1 MASQPTIAIIAFD
14 MYGTL
19 VGNDTEQWYAVFS
32 EIATEQGLPLDGHT
46 LYKEWHSREINFRNT
61 RTDMRDPDTSPPFQT
76 YESAWGH
83 AFDETF
89 AALNLNGDATAAARR
104 CVGHLA
110 TRAAL
115 PDVPDVL
122 RRLATRWPLAVLS
135 NADDDSLRP
144 VITRHGWSF
153 DPIVS
158 SESARSYKP
167 DPRIFA
173 AFCREASVT
182 PERVL
187 YVGDSI
193 YDDMHGAK
201 LAGMQAAWVRRDDA
215 TPGRTPPPEGQ
226 ELLSPDLEVGS
237 LRELEHALFK
247 SPE

>member
-1 MASQPTIAIIAFD
+1 MASQSTIAIIAFD

-19 VGNDTEQWYAVFS
+19 VRNDTEQWYAVFS
-32 EIATEQGLPLDGHT
+32 EIATEQALSLDGVT
-46 LYKEWHSREINFRNT
+46 LYAEWHRREINFRNT
-61 RTDMRDPDTSPPFQT
+61 RTDMRNPNTSPPFQT
-76 YESAWGH
+76 YESAWGR

-89 AALNLNGDATAAARR
+89 AALGLKGDAAAAARR
-104 CVGHLA
+104 CVDHMA
-110 TRAAL
+110 ARTAL
-115 PDVPDVL
+115 PDVSAVL
-122 RRLATRWPLAVLS
+122 TRLATRWPLAVLS
-135 NADDDSLRP
+135 NADDDFLRP

-173 AFCREASVT
+173 AFCREASVA
-182 PERVL
+182 PKRVL

-226 ELLSPDLEVGS
+226 ALLNPDLEVGS
-237 LRELEHALFK
+237 LQELERVL
-247 SPE
+247 